1 MSHAIAA
8 THASHQSRARLFHFA
23 YYLLLSGGVLALAYS
38 GAAIA
43 EGYWYQATAG
53 AQLDELLVSPPPASP
68 AAPAPVP
75 ALAAAPAVVLEDGM
89 LGRLEI
95 PRLGMKIIVDEG
107 VSTRVLRRAVGHVP
121 QTALPGEWGNI
132 VLAGHRDTFFRPL
145 RNIQAG
151 DAIALETPAG
161 NFEYR
166 VESIVVTSPTDVALL
181 KPTEDRM
188 LTLVTC
194 YPFYYVGPAPRRFI
208 VRARL
213 MANPLK

>member
-1 MSHAIAA
+1 
-8 THASHQSRARLFHFA
+8 
-23 YYLLLSGGVLALAYS
+23 
-38 GAAIA
+38 
-43 EGYWYQATAG
+43 
-53 AQLDELLVSPPPASP
+53 
-68 AAPAPVP
+68 
-75 ALAAAPAVVLEDGM
+75 M

-194 YPFYYVGPAPRRFI
+194 FPFYYVGPAPRRFI